1 MSTNSKDVIIQLTF
15 TPFDCIVY
23 ISDSDYMDSN
33 LIYNELTDVKNRS
46 KRPWPCKRL
55 PNIYFT
61 NQTKRN
67 VSKRNKSN
75 NESTFIS
82 FS

>member
-1 MSTNSKDVIIQLTF
+1 MSNHITISWTF
-15 TPFDCIVY
+15 TQSDCIIY
-23 ISDSDYMDSN
+23 ISDGQYDN
-33 LIYNELTDVKNRS
+33 ERCIFNELTDVKNRS